1 MEDDMTEKLTQDAID
16 AGYETVEDVVE
27 DAEFI
32 EALAGVDEDP
42 VQFAEESGMLTH
54 EA

>member
-16 AGYETVEDVVE
+16 AGYETVEDVVA

-32 EALAGVDEDP
+32 EALGGVDEDP
-42 VQFAEESGMLTH
+42 VKFAEDAGMLTH
-54 EA
+54 DA